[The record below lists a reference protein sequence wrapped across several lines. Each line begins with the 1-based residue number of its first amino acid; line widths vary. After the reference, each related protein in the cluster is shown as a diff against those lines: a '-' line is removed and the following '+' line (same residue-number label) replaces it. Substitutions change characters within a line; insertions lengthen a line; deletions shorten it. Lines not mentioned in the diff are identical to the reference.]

1 MNFPKISI
9 VVPSYNQGRYLEET
23 LRSIIDQ
30 QYPALELLVAD
41 GGSTDNSVDII
52 KKYEN
57 NISWWVSEKDSG
69 QSDAINKGFS
79 KATGEIINWICS
91 DDKLAPGALFTMAE
105 LFNSS
110 PEGIGVVYGNIDYI
124 NEKSEV
130 LKNPFDD
137 VKNRVRSR
145 IDFFKGMAFA
155 QPAAFFRRSLLEQ
168 AGYLDTGLHYGMD
181 YDLFAR
187 LALIT
192 DFRHTKELIACYRL
206 HTESKSIKQKK
217 DFSHDWLLICGR
229 IYTTLFDTDFRIL
242 QLELRKEGFDY
253 GLEFS
258 PYRLSFDRGKVND
271 VDVKEMCREFLYL
284 LFEYQL
290 AFEKYED
297 AYRLLKYTRKQMP
310 ALFAEVKQFGKHFS
324 RFRLLGVSGYRRLK
338 KWKEK

>member
-1 MNFPKISI
+1 MNFPTISI

-57 NISWWVSEKDSG
+57 HISWWVSEKDSG

-79 KATGEIINWICS
+79 KATGEVINWICS
-91 DDKLAPGALFTMAE
+91 DDKLAPGALFTVAE

-110 PEGIGVVYGNIDYI
+110 PGSTGVVYGNIDYI
-124 NEKSEV
+124 NEKSVV

-168 AGYLDTGLHYGMD
+168 TGYLDTGLHYGMD
-181 YDLFAR
+181 YDLFAK

-192 DFRHTKELIACYRL
+192 DFRHTKELIAYYRL
-206 HTESKSIKQKK
+206 HTESKSVKQKK
-217 DFSHDWLLICGR
+217 DFSHDWLQICGR
-229 IYTTLFDTDFRIL
+229 VYITLFETEFKDLVLALHR
-242 QLELRKEGFDY
+242 EGFDY
-253 GLEFS
+253 GLVYS
-258 PYRLSFDRGKVND
+258 PYRFSFDRGRIND
-271 VDVKEMCREFLYL
+271 VDAKEMCREFLYL

-290 AFEKYED
+290 AFEKFED

-310 ALFAEVKQFGKHFS
+310 ALFAEVKQFGKHYN